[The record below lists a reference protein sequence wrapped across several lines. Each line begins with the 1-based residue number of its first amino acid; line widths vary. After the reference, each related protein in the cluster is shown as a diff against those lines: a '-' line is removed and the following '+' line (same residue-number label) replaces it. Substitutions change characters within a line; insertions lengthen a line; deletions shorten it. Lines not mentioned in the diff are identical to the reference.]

1 MPINFST
8 EHGAF
13 EPEATAAMGEAFDAV
28 CQELLCTSQPEVVR
42 QLIATLVIAAANG
55 GELDPIRLRMVAL
68 AGFAICYPR
77 GPSEGLTR
85 ERTGV
90 T

>member
-1 MPINFST
+1 MARLSLKQLLQWAKHST
-8 EHGAF
+8 LFARSF
-13 EPEATAAMGEAFDAV
+13 FALASPKWSANSSPRW
-28 CQELLCTSQPEVVR
+28 LL
-42 QLIATLVIAAANG
+42 QLQNG

-85 ERTGV
+85 ERTAV

>member
-1 MPINFST
+1 LQRLQDYIDSPLHVCPICDRLSPGVNAMPINFST

-42 QLIATLVIAAANG
+42 QLIATLVIAAAK
-55 GELDPIRLRMVAL
+55 
-68 AGFAICYPR
+68 R
-77 GPSEGLTR
+77 G
-85 ERTGV
+85 
-90 T
+90 